1 MRFVNETRY
10 DRVLTTDLSRSL
22 IISEFMY
29 CDFFWLETYPIQR
42 ICLRYNKKTPEIE
55 KKFPNALPSIGD
67 FAGKRDVHLGKI
79 DAQFYA

>member
-1 MRFVNETRY
+1 MRQDTIESSLPTY
-10 DRVLTTDLSRSL
+10 PDLSLSL
-22 IISEFMY
+22 N
-29 CDFFWLETYPIQR
+29 L
-42 ICLRYNKKTPEIE
+42 CLRYNKKTPEIE